1 MKIEIYDTTLR
12 DGAQGAGV
20 SFSPE
25 DKLNVI
31 RALDSLGISYIE
43 AGMVADDAGRDF
55 FRALGDVRT
64 ENAKLCV
71 FAPTAHPGVGA
82 ADSELL
88 RDSAGAPVPCAAV
101 FGKSSLFQV
110 REVLRTTPEENL
122 RMIRDSVSYLKA
134 AGKEV
139 VFDAEHFFDGY
150 SDSPD
155 YALRVLDAARE
166 AGASVLVLC
175 DTNGGML
182 PDVVGMTTERVCRDF
197 GPVGIHTHNDLGMAV
212 SCSVSSVLAGACH
225 VQGTV
230 SGIGERCGN
239 ANLNTLIPLLQLKL
253 GFDCVGEKI
262 RLLTGTAKY
271 VNETAN
277 LTFNESEPFVGA
289 YAFTHK
295 AGAHIDGVRKDPK
308 TFEHIDPTAVGNLR
322 NTVISDLSGRAA
334 VIDRIRALAQDGE
347 ELGKDDPRVAEAVRV
362 LREKERGGYVYEQ
375 AEGSLSL
382 VVDGIIGKRASHFE
396 LLEFKV
402 IAEDV
407 KGAEKDEQ
415 MKSSAMIKI
424 SVGGAEEITAAE
436 GNGPVNAMDRALRR
450 ALARFYPEVGGM
462 KLNDYRVRVIDSGAT
477 ASSVRVLIEST
488 DGVTVW
494 RTVGVSTDIIN
505 ASWQALRDSVEYL
518 LSHVTKRP
526 AAE

>member
-1 MKIEIYDTTLR
+1 MKIEIFDTTLR

-25 DKLNVI
+25 DKLNII
-31 RALDSLGISYIE
+31 RSLDSLGISFIE
-43 AGMVADDAGRDF
+43 AGMIADDAGREF
-55 FRALGDVRT
+55 FRRLGEEKL
-64 ENAKLCV
+64 ENTKLCV
-71 FAPTAHPGVGA
+71 FTPTAHPGICA
-82 ADSELL
+82 EESEIL
-88 RDSAGAPVPCAAV
+88 RDSAAAPVPCAAV
-101 FGKSSLFQV
+101 WGKSSLYQV
-110 REVLRTTPEENL
+110 KEVLRTTPEENL
-122 RMIRDSVSYLKA
+122 RMIRDSIEYLRQ

-139 VFDAEHFFDGY
+139 IFDAEHFFDGY
-150 SDSPD
+150 SDNPE
-155 YALRVLDAARE
+155 YALETLRAATA
-166 AGASVLVLC
+166 AGASRIVLC

-182 PDVVGMTTERVCRDF
+182 PDVIGMTVERVLREF
-197 GPVGIHTHNDLGMAV
+197 PAVGIHAHNDLGMAV
-212 SCSVSSVLAGACH
+212 ACSVSAVLAGATH

-253 GFDCVGEKI
+253 GFDCVGERIK
-262 RLLTGTAKY
+262 RLTATAKSI
-271 VNETAN
+271 NETAN

-295 AGAHIDGVRKDPK
+295 AGSHIDGVKKDPK
-308 TFEHIDPTAVGNLR
+308 TFEHVDPASVGNLR
-322 NTVISDLSGRAA
+322 NTVISGLSGRAA
-334 VIDRIRALAQDGE
+334 IIDKIRALTPLFDGV
-347 ELGKDDPRVAEAVRV
+347 GKDDPRVAKAVEV
-362 LREKERGGYVYEQ
+362 LREREKRGYVYEQ

-382 VVDGIIGKRASHFE
+382 VVDGVIGERVSHFD

-407 KGAEKDEQ
+407 KGAADGGEL
-415 MKSSAMIKI
+415 MKSSAIIKI
-424 SVGGAEEITAAE
+424 SVGGSEEIAAAE

-450 ALARFYPEVGGM
+450 ALTRFYPEVGTM

-477 ASSVRVLIEST
+477 ASAVRVLIEST

-518 LSHVTKRP
+518 LSHVK
-526 AAE
+526 ENN